1 MNGASPFVLSTAGL
15 LVAYVTVAIVLLG
28 MNVWAR
34 QRWWGKF
41 GTILGVGGF
50 FFVSFYSVIG
60 ILGWP
65 VNQRLPDEFEVV
77 SAMIMDPVPEMQFPG
92 AIYLWVTAV
101 EDNRKQVEAVMFNP
115 DAVGRGEVTSQVP
128 RAYRIP
134 YSTAAERQIVEAQIK
149 QVEGVREIGTAN
161 RRPMK
166 PGEHAPQT
174 EFFFHERPD
183 PVLPPK
189 TGGEAPK
196 R

>member
-1 MNGASPFVLSTAGL
+1 MNGASSFVLGTAGL

-28 MNVWAR
+28 MNIWAR
-34 QRWWGKF
+34 QRWWIKA
-41 GTILGVGGF
+41 GTVLTAGGF

-60 ILGWP
+60 VLGWP
-65 VNQRLPDEFEVV
+65 VDQRLPDEFEVI
-77 SAMIMDPVPEMQFPG
+77 SAMIMEPIPEIEFRG
-92 AIYLWVTAV
+92 AIYLWLTAV
-101 EDNRKQVEAVMFNP
+101 EEEMESADVVMFNP
-115 DAVGRGEVTSQVP
+115 NAVGRGSVTSQIP

-134 YSTAAERQIVEAQIK
+134 YSSTAERQIVEAQIK

-183 PVLPPK
+183 PVLPAK
-189 TGGEAPK
+189 TGGEAP
-196 R
+196 RR